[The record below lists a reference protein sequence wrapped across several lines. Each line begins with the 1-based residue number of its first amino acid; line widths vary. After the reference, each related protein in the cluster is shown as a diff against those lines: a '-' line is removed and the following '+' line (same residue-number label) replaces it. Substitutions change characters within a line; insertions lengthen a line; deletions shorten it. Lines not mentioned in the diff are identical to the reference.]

1 MRLLNQYTT
10 EITVC
15 THCPR
20 LCRFACPVAES
31 EKSEAVTPTG
41 LMSMVSL
48 MQKGGFTGSSS
59 ELASALDHCTLCGRC
74 TSACVH
80 EQQPRDIVLH
90 GRLELRRGLTPP
102 GWQPEKVRALRAALS
117 DQLARMQ
124 RQRNVQLIV
133 GRGTM
138 TRVRS
143 AAFWELV
150 TRMLG
155 KPVMVLDPVVE
166 SIMDDLE
173 QGYVEP
179 YAALIPLVQDM
190 LARAEAVYC
199 FEDQTEFTLRTV
211 LAQGGVSRLAVRSG
225 WRLLRELVQ
234 QHPPEYPHDELEAQ
248 LVLSCGMRARPG
260 DLADCIQILDSI
272 GLSNCDTPS
281 VESLPMLGCCGGG
294 GYPLELQPD
303 VARWSLDQIG
313 STRPLWIAD
322 RLDCG
327 TRYAEQAGVQME
339 TLADMV
345 ALAYGCVK

>member
-1 MRLLNQYTT
+1 MRLLNQYAADIKT
-10 EITVC
+10 C

-20 LCRFACPVAES
+20 LCRYACPVAEG
-31 EKSEAVTPTG
+31 EKSETVTPTG
-41 LMSMVSL
+41 LLSMIAL
-48 MQKGGFTGSSS
+48 MQKGAFSGNAA
-59 ELASALDHCTLCGRC
+59 ELAEALDHCTLCGRC

-80 EQQPRDIVLH
+80 ELEPRAVVLQ
-90 GRLELRRGLTPP
+90 GRLALRRGLTPP
-102 GWQPEKVRALRAALS
+102 NWQPEKVRALRAALA

-124 RQRNVQLIV
+124 SQRQVQLIV

-143 AAFWELV
+143 AAFYELV
-150 TRMLG
+150 ARLLG

-173 QGYVEP
+173 QGYSEP
-179 YAALIPLVQDM
+179 YTPLIPLVQDM
-190 LARAEAVYC
+190 LARADAVYC

-211 LAQGGVSRLAVRSG
+211 LSQGGVSNLNARSG
-225 WRLLRELVQ
+225 WRMLRELVQ

-248 LVLSCGMRARPG
+248 LLLSCGMRTRTE
-260 DLADCIQILDSI
+260 DLSDCVQILDSI
-272 GLSNCDTPS
+272 GLSNCEVPTA
-281 VESLPMLGCCGGG
+281 EQLPWLGCCGGG
-294 GYPLELQPD
+294 GYPAELQPE
-303 VARWSLDQIG
+303 VARWSMEQQPNHK
-313 STRPLWIAD
+313 PLWIAD

-327 TRYAEQAGVQME
+327 SRYAEHAGVQLE